1 MCHGLR
7 TAGYGLRT
15 TGRGPRTTG
24 YGRLVASMMA
34 VVAMGV
40 AGCGATAEGPPEI
53 LVDRTPCA
61 HCGMLISEPV
71 YAAAYRAP
79 ASESR
84 VFDDIGC
91 LLASARKETAPA
103 ALTFWFH
110 DAGTADWI
118 DGRHAVL
125 VRAATIRTPMGG
137 GLIAFR
143 DRTAAADAAA
153 RHQGTMV
160 GSVGDLLADQGL
172 PAGPGPQK

>member
-1 MCHGLR
+1 
-7 TAGYGLRT
+7 
-15 TGRGPRTTG
+15 
-24 YGRLVASMMA
+24 
-34 VVAMGV
+34 
-40 AGCGATAEGPPEI
+40 
-53 LVDRTPCA
+53 
-61 HCGMLISEPV
+61 MLISEPA

-79 ASESR
+79 GSESR

-91 LLASARKETAPA
+91 LLASARNETAPA

-110 DAGTADWI
+110 DAGTAGWI

-153 RHQGTMV
+153 RYQGAMV
-160 GSVGDLLADQGL
+160 GSVEDLLAGQGL
-172 PAGPGPQK
+172 PAGPDPQK

>member
-1 MCHGLR
+1 MK
-7 TAGYGLRT
+7 
-15 TGRGPRTTG
+15 
-24 YGRLVASMMA
+24 VMA
-34 VVAMGV
+34 VMAAVAAMSV

-61 HCGMLISEPV
+61 HCGMFISEPV

-79 ASESR
+79 GSESR

-118 DGRHAVL
+118 DGRDAVL

-153 RHQGTMV
+153 RHQGVMV
-160 GSVGDLLADQGL
+160 GSIGNLLKGDGL
-172 PAGPGPQK
+172 PAGPDPQK

>member
-1 MCHGLR
+1 
-7 TAGYGLRT
+7 
-15 TGRGPRTTG
+15 
-24 YGRLVASMMA
+24 
-34 VVAMGV
+34 MGV

-61 HCGMLISEPV
+61 HCGMLISEPA

-79 ASESR
+79 GSESR

-91 LLASARKETAPA
+91 LLASARNETAPA

-110 DAGTADWI
+110 DAGTAGWI

-153 RHQGTMV
+153 RYQGAMV
-160 GSVGDLLADQGL
+160 GSVEDLLAGQGL
-172 PAGPGPQK
+172 PAGPDPQK